1 MTFYQAYASINN
13 VMENKNEMT
22 TNNNVTAAEIETDAE
37 QIELKQIADNFQ
49 SLIDKAAEE
58 EAFDDNTDFDDRL
71 NLINAISQ
79 DSQNN

>member
-22 TNNNVTAAEIETDAE
+22 TNNNITAAEIETDAE

>member
-1 MTFYQAYASINN
+1 
-13 VMENKNEMT
+13 MENKNEMT